1 MSERDRDRIWFR
13 RPPPDRRMTDR
24 DVLALTIATAAI
36 CGVLIGLVLYV
47 GIG

>member
-1 MSERDRDRIWFR
+1 MTRRSRIWFER
-13 RPPPDRRMTDR
+13 KPPDQRMTDR
-24 DVLALTIATAAI
+24 DVLVLTIATAAI